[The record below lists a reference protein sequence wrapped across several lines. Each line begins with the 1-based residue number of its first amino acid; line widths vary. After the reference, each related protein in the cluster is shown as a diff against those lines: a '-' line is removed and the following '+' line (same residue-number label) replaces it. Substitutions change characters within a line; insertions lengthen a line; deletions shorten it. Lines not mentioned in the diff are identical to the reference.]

1 MSYFNGP
8 ADPDDFDD
16 AFIEDDSSRSKR
28 SRLNLAIFILILGVV
43 GSTVAANITMNGG
56 SRKEF
61 GQGIF
66 QIKACDQWVGVGLTS
81 GSGLQNTYVA
91 NVRIIGL
98 DPRGCKG
105 TIFRIKFFPT
115 GSTTAMPMYYGAG
128 PTSSLSDSA
137 TTTSLVTKITNTAY
151 SGATQAA
158 YETWAGDALTLID
171 PQGRDIGYADDYEI
185 VDYIPSTGVY
195 SIVLT
200 YPRAVAADVAT
211 ITIETAKYS

>member
-8 ADPDDFDD
+8 TDPHDYDEGFM
-16 AFIEDDSSRSKR
+16 EDQAPSSKR
-28 SRLNLAIFILILGVV
+28 VKLNLAIFILILGVV
-43 GSTVAANITMNGG
+43 GSTFAANITMNGG

-81 GSGLQNTYVA
+81 GQGNQSDKVY
-91 NVRIIGL
+91 NVELHGL

-105 TIFRIKFFPT
+105 TIFRIKLFPT
-115 GSTTAMPMYYGAG
+115 GSTSELALFKGAG
-128 PTSSLSDSA
+128 VTSSLSDSVTA
-137 TTTSLVTKITNTAY
+137 YSLVTKITNVAY
-151 SGATQAA
+151 TGGNQAA
-158 YETWAGDALTLID
+158 YETWAADAVSLID
-171 PQGRDIGYADDYEI
+171 PQGRDIGFADDYEFI
-185 VDYIPSTGVY
+185 EYYPSTGIY

-200 YPRAVAADVAT
+200 YPLALSAAVGS

>member
-8 ADPDDFDD
+8 TD
-16 AFIEDDSSRSKR
+16 ASDYDEGIIEDGGNRSKR
-28 SRLNLAIFILILGVV
+28 GRLNLAIFALILGVV
-43 GSTVAANITMNGG
+43 GSTFAANITMNGG

-66 QIKACDQWVGVGLTS
+66 QIRACDQWVGVGLTS

-105 TIFRIKFFPT
+105 TIFRIKFFPS
-115 GSTTAMPMYYGAG
+115 GSTTAMPMYLGAG
-128 PTSSLSDSA
+128 
-137 TTTSLVTKITNTAY
+137 TTTAVGDSVTASSLVTKITNTVY
-151 SGATQAA
+151 SGANQAA
-158 YETWAGDALTLID
+158 YEAWATDALTLID

-185 VDYIPSTGVY
+185 VEYIPETGVY
-195 SIVLT
+195 SIILT
-200 YPRAVAADVAT
+200 YPKAVATEVST

>member
-1 MSYFNGP
+1 MSYFTGP
-8 ADPDDFDD
+8 ADPNDYDEGI
-16 AFIEDDSSRSKR
+16 IEDEGNRSKR
-28 SRLNLAIFILILGVV
+28 SRINLAIFILIVGVV
-43 GSTVAANITMNGG
+43 GSTFAANITMNGG

-66 QIKACDQWVGVGLTS
+66 QIRACDQWVGVGLTS

-137 TTTSLVTKITNTAY
+137 TTTSLITKITNTVY
-151 SGATQAA
+151 SGANQAA
-158 YETWAGDALTLID
+158 YETWAADALTLID

-185 VDYIPSTGVY
+185 VEYIPETGVY
-195 SIVLT
+195 SIILT
-200 YPRAVAADVAT
+200 YPRAVATDVAT

>member
-1 MSYFNGP
+1 MSYFSGP
-8 ADPDDFDD
+8 TNAEDFDEGINED
-16 AFIEDDSSRSKR
+16 ATPSGKR
-28 SRLNLAIFILILGVV
+28 SRLGVLVFILAFAVL

-81 GSGLQNTYVA
+81 GSGLQNNYVA
-91 NVRIIGL
+91 NVRLIGL

-115 GSTTAMPMYYGAG
+115 GSTTPLNMYLGAG
-128 PTSSLSDSA
+128 TTTATSDSVTA
-137 TTTSLVTKITNTAY
+137 TSLVTKITNTVY
-151 SGATQAA
+151 SGANQAA
-158 YETWAGDALTLID
+158 YETWAADALTLVD
-171 PQGRDIGYADDYEI
+171 PQGRDIGYADTYEL
-185 VDYIPSTGVY
+185 VEYIPATGVY

-200 YPRAVAADVAT
+200 YPKALVADVAT